1 MAFLESRAGREAG
14 GKERRREGGRD
25 AFFLQLIGLRMAA
38 CSFIMSAARLCR
50 LIDTL
55 QWRV

>member
-1 MAFLESRAGREAG
+1 MESRAGREAG